1 MEKQRISKRISIC
14 KKVKTEIK
22 LARNNYE
29 NDLINK
35 AKKNPKL
42 LYQYVNNQRNTNS
55 HIRALKNLNGE
66 IQNDGNKIADI
77 LNNKFQEVFVR
88 ENILELPSL
97 DKTTNRKTLD
107 MTPEDKSQED
117 VFHRLS

>member
-1 MEKQRISKRISIC
+1 MINKLRISKRISIC

-77 LNNKFQEVFVR
+77 LNKKFQAWFSESNFFFYVLFILLVNIFNKF
-88 ENILELPSL
+88 
-97 DKTTNRKTLD
+97 
-107 MTPEDKSQED
+107 
-117 VFHRLS
+117 